1 MFMALHVPALLR
13 LWRCVLSRFFALA
26 CGIDRSLSL
35 LWRHA
40 YGFACFLRVYVCGL
54 RVVIFLRRLSCLP
67 LRRYVFAFE
76 FFCGKGFLDFLSC

>member
-26 CGIDRSLSL
+26 CGIDQSLSL

-54 RVVIFLRRLSCLP
+54 RVAI
-67 LRRYVFAFE
+67 
-76 FFCGKGFLDFLSC
+76 FFCAVEVVCRCGFMLLLLSFPVARDF